1 MLEHASGGDETEA
14 VVWAGRK
21 PKYRPGANHGGPP
34 LLWGITTP
42 REGGSRS
49 VQSVRYALNR
59 SLKFTFPTNP
69 SLTTA
74 PPLSSLAMPEAGSSC
89 LSGACCERPFAMNQ
103 VGKQAAHAA
112 LNHASTQKEL
122 LPVLSVVSI
131 ADAPWKNSAAPSKSV
146 TIVSSKTHA
155 PINCDNIG
163 RSRRAVDATG
173 CGQWRD
179 IVWLRA
185 RIGTITEDGLVIIRL
200 GDDGEGWKRCHEREK
215 EQTEGLSFSWR
226 NWE

>member
-1 MLEHASGGDETEA
+1 MKPRPLSGPGGNQNIDRVPTMEAPHFCGVSRPHEKGD
-14 VVWAGRK
+14 R
-21 PKYRPGANHGGPP
+21 GACNP
-34 LLWGITTP
+34 
-42 REGGSRS
+42 
-49 VQSVRYALNR
+49 RYALNR
-59 SLKFTFPTNP
+59 SLTFTFPTNP

-74 PPLSSLAMPEAGSSC
+74 PSLSSLTMPEAGSSC

-131 ADAPWKNSAAPSKSV
+131 ADAPWTNSVAPSKSV
-146 TIVSSKTHA
+146 TVVSSKTHA

-200 GDDGEGWKRCHEREK
+200 GDDGEGWKRCHEHEK